1 MKSVLRWIVIGAILA
16 ALVLGYYWYLSNLD
30 HSNDNESSKET
41 KVEEVDRI
49 LNKDLDAAYPETPRG
64 VVKWYNR
71 IITEYYAGEHSDSE
85 ITGLA
90 NQTRKLL
97 DEELL
102 EKNPEDAYLASVK
115 ADIASWNDRK
125 AKIVTTEVC
134 SSNNVRYE
142 TVNGYECAYV
152 TAYYCTKENVD
163 IVQSYQEFC
172 LRKDKDGKWKI
183 LTWRL
188 TTGDESDYI

>member
-1 MKSVLRWIVIGAILA
+1 M
-16 ALVLGYYWYLSNLD
+16 
-30 HSNDNESSKET
+30 
-41 KVEEVDRI
+41 
-49 LNKDLDAAYPETPRG
+49 
-64 VVKWYNR
+64 
-71 IITEYYAGEHSDSE
+71 
-85 ITGLA
+85 
-90 NQTRKLL
+90 
-97 DEELL
+97 
-102 EKNPEDAYLASVK
+102 
-115 ADIASWNDRK
+115 
-125 AKIVTTEVC
+125 TTEVC